1 MLELSILENG
11 KNVLRIEIINYFS
24 NGFIFAFLSNHVD
37 IIYLENSSVSDIVE
51 NDILEILLLA
61 KKTNIHHFAGNID

>member
-11 KNVLRIEIINYFS
+11 KIVIRIGIFNYFA
-24 NGFIFAFLSNHVD
+24 NGFIFAFLSYHID

-51 NDILEILLLA
+51 NNILEVLLLA